1 MSYQYGDSCQA
12 PILTITSSSP
22 TPSLTIATSSTPVST
37 FIPAFTIAPRPPVSP
52 EQQSHHSHAPY
63 LSHTAILGGTPSK
76 WVDIP
81 ITTVFLVLFIAG
93 AASNMAIFR
102 RNKAKGHL
110 FMPSFFLY
118 VFCMARVVSCIMRIA
133 WSCYPQS
140 AQLSIA
146 AFIFVSAGVLIVLV
160 VNLTFAQRILRA
172 AHPTIGWH
180 PIFAR
185 LFKLLYA
192 LTMML
197 LITTVFAIVQ
207 SHYTLDPVRLRN
219 DLDLELAAMTFFLSL
234 AFLPIIIIYLSHV
247 IPRTQTIEKFGTGR
261 WRTKVRILMIGST
274 LCTLGAAFRTGSQ
287 FLHPRRPSEPA
298 WYHSKACFYLF
309 NFTIEVLVVYLYLI
323 TRVDQRF
330 YVPNGSRK
338 HGDYSGNKATSEASS
353 ETSRSNNRHSSF
365 SSYARIFDGSSSI
378 YSWDDEKDNSIK
390 AESDSWSQFSD
401 DKMDEEWASSESTLQ
416 LPPAVVQSR
425 MRVLPIDEAPYV
437 DIRFL
442 HDDYYQNDY
451 WFSLPPPAALRSFSI

>member
-1 MSYQYGDSCQA
+1 
-12 PILTITSSSP
+12 L
-22 TPSLTIATSSTPVST
+22 
-37 FIPAFTIAPRPPVSP
+37 SP
-52 EQQSHHSHAPY
+52 EQQFHDSHAPY

-76 WVDIP
+76 WIDIP

-118 VFCMARVVSCIMRIA
+118 VFCMARVVSCVMRIA
-133 WSCYPQS
+133 WACHPQS

-172 AHPTIGWH
+172 TQPTIGWH
-180 PIFAR
+180 PIFKGI
-185 LFKLLYA
+185 FKLLYA
-192 LTMML
+192 LTVIL

-207 SHYTLDPVRLRN
+207 SHYTLDPEHLRT
-219 DLDLELAAMTFFLSL
+219 DLNLELAAMTYFLSL
-234 AFLPIIIIYLSHV
+234 AFFPIILIYLSHV
-247 IPRTQTIEKFGTGR
+247 IPRTRTIEKFGTGR
-261 WRTKVRILMIGST
+261 WKTKVRILMIGSA
-274 LCTLGAAFRTGSQ
+274 LCTLGAAFRTGTQ

-298 WYHSKACFYLF
+298 WYHSRTCFYLF

-338 HGDYSGNKATSEASS
+338 HGDYSANKAISEASS
-353 ETSRSNNRHSSF
+353 ETDGSNHRHSSF

-378 YSWDDEKDNSIK
+378 YSWGGEEDGDIK

-401 DKMDEEWASSESTLQ
+401 DKMDDKWDSSESTLQ
-416 LPPAVVQSR
+416 LPPAVIQSR
-425 MRVLPIDEAPYV
+425 MRVVSIDEAPYV

-442 HDDYYQNDY
+442 HDDY
-451 WFSLPPPAALRSFSI
+451 WFDLPPPAIVRSFSI

>member
-1 MSYQYGDSCQA
+1 MAYQYGDSCQA
-12 PILTITSSSP
+12 PILSITSSSP
-22 TPSLTIATSSTPVST
+22 APSLSTTTSSTPVST
-37 FIPAFTIAPRPPVSP
+37 FIPVFTNPPRPPLSP
-52 EQQSHHSHAPY
+52 EQQFHDSHAPY

-76 WVDIP
+76 WIDIP

-118 VFCMARVVSCIMRIA
+118 VFCMARVVSCVMRIA
-133 WSCYPQS
+133 WACHPQS

-172 AHPTIGWH
+172 TQPTIGWH
-180 PIFAR
+180 PIFKGI
-185 LFKLLYA
+185 FKLLYA
-192 LTMML
+192 LTVIL

-207 SHYTLDPVRLRN
+207 SHYTLDPEHLRT
-219 DLDLELAAMTFFLSL
+219 DLNLELAAMTYFLSL
-234 AFLPIIIIYLSHV
+234 AFFPIILIYLSHV
-247 IPRTQTIEKFGTGR
+247 IPRTRTIEKFGTGR
-261 WRTKVRILMIGST
+261 WKTKVRILMIGSA
-274 LCTLGAAFRTGSQ
+274 LCTLGAAFRTGTQ

-298 WYHSKACFYLF
+298 WYHSRTCFYLF

-338 HGDYSGNKATSEASS
+338 HGDYSANKAISEASS
-353 ETSRSNNRHSSF
+353 ETDGSNHRHSSF

-378 YSWDDEKDNSIK
+378 YSWGGEEDGDIK

-401 DKMDEEWASSESTLQ
+401 DKMDDKWDSSESTLQ
-416 LPPAVVQSR
+416 LPPAVIQSR
-425 MRVLPIDEAPYV
+425 MRVVSIDEAPYV

-442 HDDYYQNDY
+442 HDDY
-451 WFSLPPPAALRSFSI
+451 WFDLPPPAIVRSFSI

>member
-1 MSYQYGDSCQA
+1 MAYQYGDSCQA
-12 PILTITSSSP
+12 PILSITSSSP
-22 TPSLTIATSSTPVST
+22 APSLSTTTSSTPVST
-37 FIPAFTIAPRPPVSP
+37 FIPVFTNPPRPPLSP
-52 EQQSHHSHAPY
+52 EQQFHDSHAPY

-76 WVDIP
+76 WIDIP

-118 VFCMARVVSCIMRIA
+118 VFCMARVVSCVMRIA
-133 WSCYPQS
+133 WACHPQS

-172 AHPTIGWH
+172 TQPTIGWH
-180 PIFAR
+180 PIFKGI
-185 LFKLLYA
+185 FKLLYA
-192 LTMML
+192 LTVIL

-207 SHYTLDPVRLRN
+207 SHYTLDPEHLRT
-219 DLDLELAAMTFFLSL
+219 DLNLELAAMTYFLSL
-234 AFLPIIIIYLSHV
+234 AFFPIILIYLSHV
-247 IPRTQTIEKFGTGR
+247 IPRTRTIEKFGTGR
-261 WRTKVRILMIGST
+261 WKTKVRILMIGSA
-274 LCTLGAAFRTGSQ
+274 LCTLGAAFRTGTQ

-298 WYHSKACFYLF
+298 WYHSRTCFYLF
-309 NFTIEVLVVYLYLI
+309 NFTIEVLVVYVYLI

-338 HGDYSGNKATSEASS
+338 HGDYSANKAISEASS
-353 ETSRSNNRHSSF
+353 ETDGSNHRHSSF

-378 YSWDDEKDNSIK
+378 YSWGGEEDGDIK

-401 DKMDEEWASSESTLQ
+401 DKMDDKWDSSESTLQ
-416 LPPAVVQSR
+416 LPPAVIQSR
-425 MRVLPIDEAPYV
+425 MRVVSIDEAPYV

-442 HDDYYQNDY
+442 HDDY
-451 WFSLPPPAALRSFSI
+451 WFDLPPPAIVRSFSI